1 MGDFFA
7 ALFNPS
13 IPFIRYALIAGLL
26 SSIPFGII
34 GTWVTIKRI
43 SYLAGAIAHSVLAG
57 IGMSLYF
64 SAKYNLLWLHPL
76 LGALISAIIA
86 AFIIGFV
93 SIKAKEREDTVIG
106 AIWATGMSLGLLF
119 IAKTPGYISPMTYLF
134 GNILIISQTD
144 LIMLVVLDIAVIILG
159 FLFYHQFQA
168 ISFDEEFAR
177 IRGIKTNLFYF
188 LLLLMTAITVVLM
201 TTVIGIVMV
210 IALLTIPAAIAG
222 FFAKKIWMIMLI
234 SVGLTAIFTSS
245 GLMISYITDLPAG
258 STIILIS
265 GVVYLTSVI
274 VKKIILS

>member
-1 MGDFFA
+1 MGEFFS

-13 IPFIRYALIAGLL
+13 IPFIRYAFLAGIL

-64 SAKYNLLWLHPL
+64 STKYNLQWLHPL
-76 LGALISAIIA
+76 LGALFAAIVA
-86 AFIIGFV
+86 ALIIGFV
-93 SIKAKEREDTVIG
+93 SIYAKEREDTIIG
-106 AIWATGMSLGLLF
+106 AIWAIGMSLGLLF

-144 LIMLVVLDIAVIILG
+144 LILLIFLDVIIVVFG

-168 ISFDEEFAR
+168 ITFDEEFAR
-177 IRGIKTNLFYF
+177 IRGIRTNIFYI
-188 LLLLMTAITVVLM
+188 LLLLMTAVTVVLM
-201 TTVIGIVMV
+201 TTIIGIVMV
-210 IALLTIPAAIAG
+210 IALLTLPAAIAG
-222 FFAKKIWMIMLI
+222 FFAKKIWVIMLI
-234 SVGLTAIFTSS
+234 AVGLTAVFTSF
-245 GLMISYITDLPAG
+245 GLMISYMSDLPAG

-265 GVVYLTSVI
+265 GVVYLTAVLI
-274 VKKIILS
+274 KKIIL

>member
-1 MGDFFA
+1 MGDFFS

-13 IPFIRYALIAGLL
+13 IPFIRYALFAGLL
-26 SSIPFGII
+26 SSVPFGII

-64 SAKYNLLWLHPL
+64 GTKYKLSWLHPL
-76 LGALISAIIA
+76 LGALISAVIA
-86 AFIIGFV
+86 AFIIGIV

-119 IAKTPGYISPMTYLF
+119 IAKTPGYLSPMTYLF

-144 LIMLVVLDIAVIILG
+144 LILLVVLDIVVVILG

-177 IRGIKTNLFYF
+177 IRGVKTNLFYF
-188 LLLLMTAITVVLM
+188 ILLLMTAVTVVLM
-201 TTVIGIVMV
+201 TTIIGIVMV

-222 FFAKKIWMIMLI
+222 FFAKKIWLIMLI

-265 GVVYLTSVI
+265 GIVYLTSVVI
-274 VKKIILS
+274 KKIIL

>member
-1 MGDFFA
+1 MTDFFS

-13 IPFIRYALIAGLL
+13 IPFIRYAFLAGLL

-34 GTWVTIKRI
+34 GTWVTINRI

-64 SAKYNLLWLHPL
+64 SIKYDLQWLHPL
-76 LGALISAIIA
+76 LGALFAAIIA
-86 AFIIGFV
+86 ALIIGLV
-93 SIKAKEREDTVIG
+93 SIYAKEREDTIIG

-144 LIMLVVLDIAVIILG
+144 LILLIFLDIIIVVLG
-159 FLFYHQFQA
+159 FLLYHQFQA
-168 ISFDEEFAR
+168 ITFDEEFAR
-177 IRGIKTNLFYF
+177 IRGIKTDTFYII
-188 LLLLMTAITVVLM
+188 LLLMTAITVVLM
-201 TTVIGIVMV
+201 TTIIGIVMV

-222 FFAKKIWMIMLI
+222 FFAKKIWLIMLI
-234 SVGLTAIFTSS
+234 AVGLTAAFTTF
-245 GLMISYITDLPAG
+245 GLMISYMSDLPAG

-265 GVVYLTSVI
+265 GVVYLASVL
-274 VKKIILS
+274 VKKIIL

>member
-1 MGDFFA
+1 MMAEFFS

-13 IPFIRYALIAGLL
+13 IPFIRYAFLAGLL

-64 SAKYNLLWLHPL
+64 SIKYDLQWLHPL
-76 LGALISAIIA
+76 LGALFAAIIA
-86 AFIIGFV
+86 ALIIGFV
-93 SIKAKEREDTVIG
+93 SIYAKEREDTIIG

-134 GNILIISQTD
+134 GNILIISQAD
-144 LIMLVVLDIAVIILG
+144 LMLLIFLDIIIVVLG

-168 ISFDEEFAR
+168 ITFDEEFAR
-177 IRGIKTNLFYF
+177 IRGIKTNIFYII
-188 LLLLMTAITVVLM
+188 LLLMTAITVVLM
-201 TTVIGIVMV
+201 TTIIGIVMV
-210 IALLTIPAAIAG
+210 IALLTLPAAIAG
-222 FFAKKIWMIMLI
+222 FFAKKIWLIMLI
-234 SVGLTAIFTSS
+234 AVGLTAVFTSF
-245 GLMISYITDLPAG
+245 GLMVSYMSDLPAG

-265 GVVYLTSVI
+265 GVVYLISVLF
-274 VKKIILS
+274 KKIIL

>member
-7 ALFNPS
+7 ALFNPA
-13 IPFIRYALIAGLL
+13 IPFIRYAFFAGLL
-26 SSIPFGII
+26 SSVPFGII
-34 GTWVTIKRI
+34 GTWVIIKRI

-57 IGMSLYF
+57 IGISLYF
-64 SAKYNLLWLHPL
+64 GTKYNLTWLHPL
-76 LGALISAIIA
+76 LGALISAIA
-86 AFIIGFV
+86 AALIIGFV

-144 LIMLVVLDIAVIILG
+144 LIMLMALDVIVVILG
-159 FLFYHQFQA
+159 FIFYHQFQA

-188 LLLLMTAITVVLM
+188 ILLIMTAITVVLM
-201 TTVIGIVMV
+201 TTIIGIVMV

-222 FFAKKIWMIMLI
+222 FFAKKIWLIMLI
-234 SVGLTAIFTSS
+234 AVGLTAIFTSS

-274 VKKIILS
+274 IKKIIL

>member
-1 MGDFFA
+1 MGNFFA
-7 ALFNPS
+7 ALFNPGV
-13 IPFIRYALIAGLL
+13 PFIRYALFAGLL

-64 SAKYNLLWLHPL
+64 STKYNLLWLHPL

-144 LIMLVVLDIAVIILG
+144 LILLVVLDIVVIILG

-201 TTVIGIVMV
+201 TTIIGIVMV

-274 VKKIILS
+274 VKKIIL

>member
-13 IPFIRYALIAGLL
+13 IPFIRYALFAGLL

-64 SAKYNLLWLHPL
+64 GTKYNLLWLHPL
-76 LGALISAIIA
+76 LGALLSAIIA

-93 SIKAKEREDTVIG
+93 SIKAKERDETVIG

-144 LIMLVVLDIAVIILG
+144 LLMLVILDIVVIILG

-201 TTVIGIVMV
+201 TTIIGIVMV

-265 GVVYLTSVI
+265 GVVYLTSVVI
-274 VKKIILS
+274 KKIIL

>member
-7 ALFNPS
+7 ALLNPS
-13 IPFIRYALIAGLL
+13 IPFIRYALFAGLL

-57 IGMSLYF
+57 IGISLYF
-64 SAKYNLLWLHPL
+64 GTKYNIPWLHPL

-86 AFIIGFV
+86 ALLIGFV

-144 LIMLVVLDIAVIILG
+144 LILLLILDIVVIIMG

-168 ISFDEEFAR
+168 MSFDEEFAR
-177 IRGIKTNLFYF
+177 IRGLKTNFYYF
-188 LLLLMTAITVVLM
+188 ILLIMTAITVVLM
-201 TTVIGIVMV
+201 TTIIGIVMV

-222 FFAKKIWMIMLI
+222 FFAKKIWLIMLI
-234 SVGLTAIFTSS
+234 SVGLTALFTSS
-245 GLMISYITDLPAG
+245 GLMISYLTDLPAG

-274 VKKIILS
+274 VKKIIL

>member
-7 ALFNPS
+7 ALFNPMV
-13 IPFIRYALIAGLL
+13 PFIRYALFAGLL

-57 IGMSLYF
+57 IGISLYF
-64 SAKYNLLWLHPL
+64 SAKYNLSWLHPL
-76 LGALISAIIA
+76 MGALISAIIA
-86 AFIIGFV
+86 ALIIGFV

-134 GNILIISQTD
+134 GNILIISRTD
-144 LIMLVVLDIAVIILG
+144 LIMLVVLDIIVIILG

-177 IRGIKTNLFYF
+177 IRGLKTNIFYF

-201 TTVIGIVMV
+201 TTIIGIVMV

-222 FFAKKIWMIMLI
+222 FFAKKIWLIMLI
-234 SVGLTAIFTSS
+234 AVGLTAIFTTS

-265 GVVYLTSVI
+265 GVVYLTSVVI
-274 VKKIILS
+274 KKIIL

>member
-7 ALFNPS
+7 ALFNPA
-13 IPFIRYALIAGLL
+13 IPFIRYALFAGLL

-64 SAKYNLLWLHPL
+64 NAKYNLPWLHPL
-76 LGALISAIIA
+76 LGALIA
-86 AFIIGFV
+86 ALIIGFV
-93 SIKAKEREDTVIG
+93 SIRAKEREDTVIG

-144 LIMLVVLDIAVIILG
+144 LIMLVILDIVVIILG

-177 IRGIKTNLFYF
+177 IRGIRTNQFYII
-188 LLLLMTAITVVLM
+188 LLLMTAITVVLM
-201 TTVIGIVMV
+201 TTIIGIVMV

-222 FFAKKIWMIMLI
+222 FFAKKIWMIMVI
-234 SVGLTAIFTSS
+234 AVVLTAIFCKDSHKGT
-245 GLMISYITDLPAG
+245 LVA
-258 STIILIS
+258 
-265 GVVYLTSVI
+265 VLTGHTRNRI
-274 VKKIILS
+274 

>member
-7 ALFNPS
+7 ALFNPMV
-13 IPFIRYALIAGLL
+13 PFIRYALFAGLL

-57 IGMSLYF
+57 IGISLYF
-64 SAKYNLLWLHPL
+64 SAKYNLSWLHPL
-76 LGALISAIIA
+76 MGALISAIIA
-86 AFIIGFV
+86 ALIIGFV

-134 GNILIISQTD
+134 GNILIISRTD
-144 LIMLVVLDIAVIILG
+144 LIMLVVLDIIVIILG

-177 IRGIKTNLFYF
+177 IRGLKTNIFYF

-201 TTVIGIVMV
+201 TTIIGIVMV

-222 FFAKKIWMIMLI
+222 FFAKKIWLIMLI
-234 SVGLTAIFTSS
+234 AVGLTAIFTTS

-274 VKKIILS
+274 IKKIIL

>member
-1 MGDFFA
+1 MGEFFS
-7 ALFNPS
+7 ALLNPS
-13 IPFIRYALIAGLL
+13 IPFIRYAFFAGLL

-57 IGMSLYF
+57 IGISLYL
-64 SAKYNLLWLHPL
+64 SVKYNLTWLHPL
-76 LGALISAIIA
+76 MGALAAAIIA
-86 AFIIGFV
+86 ALIIGYI

-119 IAKTPGYISPMTYLF
+119 IAKTPGYVSPMTYLF

-144 LIMLVVLDIAVIILG
+144 IIMLSILDVVVIIMG
-159 FLFYHQFQA
+159 FIFYHQFQA
-168 ISFDEEFAR
+168 ISFDEEFAS
-177 IRGIKTNLFYF
+177 IRGIKTKLFYF

-201 TTVIGIVMV
+201 TTIIGIVMV
-210 IALLTIPAAIAG
+210 IALLTIPSAIAG
-222 FFAKKIWMIMLI
+222 FFAKKIWLIMII
-234 SVGLTAIFTSS
+234 AIGLTAVFTSS
-245 GLMISYITDLPAG
+245 GLMVSYLTDLPAG

-274 VKKIILS
+274 VKKIIL

>member
-7 ALFNPS
+7 ALVNPS
-13 IPFIRYALIAGLL
+13 IPFIRYAFFAGLL

-64 SAKYNLLWLHPL
+64 GTKYNISWLHPL

-86 AFIIGFV
+86 ALIIGFV
-93 SIKAKEREDTVIG
+93 SIQAKEREDTVIG

-144 LIMLVVLDIAVIILG
+144 LIMLIALDVVVIILG
-159 FLFYHQFQA
+159 VLFYHQFQA

-177 IRGIKTNLFYF
+177 IRGIKTKSFYF
-188 LLLLMTAITVVLM
+188 LLLIMTAITVVLM
-201 TTVIGIVMV
+201 TTIIGIVMV
-210 IALLTIPAAIAG
+210 IALLTIPAAISG
-222 FFAKKIWMIMLI
+222 FFAKKIWLIMLI

-258 STIILIS
+258 STIIMIS
-265 GVVYLTSVI
+265 GIVYLTSVLI
-274 VKKIILS
+274 KKIIL

>member
-1 MGDFFA
+1 MAEFFS

-13 IPFIRYALIAGLL
+13 IPFIRYAFLAGLL

-34 GTWVTIKRI
+34 GTWVIIKRI

-64 SAKYNLLWLHPL
+64 SAKYDLQWLHPL
-76 LGALISAIIA
+76 LGALFAAIIA
-86 AFIIGFV
+86 ALIIGFV
-93 SIKAKEREDTVIG
+93 SIYAKEREDTIIG
-106 AIWATGMSLGLLF
+106 AIWAIGMSLGLLF

-144 LIMLVVLDIAVIILG
+144 LMLLIFLDIIIVVLG

-168 ISFDEEFAR
+168 ITFDEEFAS
-177 IRGIKTNLFYF
+177 IGGIKTNIFYI

-201 TTVIGIVMV
+201 TTIIGIVMV
-210 IALLTIPAAIAG
+210 IALLTLPAAIAG
-222 FFAKKIWMIMLI
+222 FFAKKIWVIMLI
-234 SVGLTAIFTSS
+234 AVGLTAVFTSF
-245 GLMISYITDLPAG
+245 GLMISYITDQPAG

-265 GVVYLTSVI
+265 GVVYLAAVL
-274 VKKIILS
+274 VKKIIL

>member
-1 MGDFFA
+1 MGEFFS

-13 IPFIRYALIAGLL
+13 IPFIRYAFLAGIL

-64 SAKYNLLWLHPL
+64 STKYNLQWLHPL
-76 LGALISAIIA
+76 LGALFAAIVA
-86 AFIIGFV
+86 ALIIGFV
-93 SIKAKEREDTVIG
+93 SIYAKEREDTIIG
-106 AIWATGMSLGLLF
+106 AIWAIGMSLGLLF

-144 LIMLVVLDIAVIILG
+144 LILLIFLDVIIVVFG

-168 ISFDEEFAR
+168 ITFDEEFAR
-177 IRGIKTNLFYF
+177 IRGIKTNIFYI
-188 LLLLMTAITVVLM
+188 LLLLMTAVTVVLM
-201 TTVIGIVMV
+201 TTIIGIVMV
-210 IALLTIPAAIAG
+210 IALLTLPAAIAG
-222 FFAKKIWMIMLI
+222 FFAKKIWVIMLI
-234 SVGLTAIFTSS
+234 AVGLTTVFTSF

-265 GVVYLTSVI
+265 GVVYLAAVL
-274 VKKIILS
+274 VKKIIL

>member
-13 IPFIRYALIAGLL
+13 IPFIRYALFAGLL

-64 SAKYNLLWLHPL
+64 KAKYNLQWLHPL
-76 LGALISAIIA
+76 LGALIAAIIA
-86 AFIIGFV
+86 ALIIGFV
-93 SIKAKEREDTVIG
+93 SIRAKEREDTVIG

-144 LIMLVVLDIAVIILG
+144 LIMLVVLDVVVIIVG

-177 IRGIKTNLFYF
+177 IRGIRTNQFYII
-188 LLLLMTAITVVLM
+188 LLLMTAITVVLM
-201 TTVIGIVMV
+201 TTIIGIVMV

-222 FFAKKIWMIMLI
+222 FFAKKIWLIMII
-234 SVGLTAIFTSS
+234 AVFLTAIFTSS

-265 GVVYLTSVI
+265 GLVYLTSVI
-274 VKKIILS
+274 VKKIIL

>member
-1 MGDFFA
+1 MGDFWSA
-7 ALFNPS
+7 ILNPQV
-13 IPFIRYALIAGLL
+13 PFIRYAFFAGLL

-57 IGMSLYF
+57 IGISLYL
-64 SAKYNLLWLHPL
+64 SVKYNLTWLHPL
-76 LGALISAIIA
+76 MGALAAAIIA
-86 AFIIGFV
+86 ALIIGYI

-134 GNILIISQTD
+134 GNILIISKAD
-144 LIMLVVLDIAVIILG
+144 IIMLSILDVVVIIMG
-159 FLFYHQFQA
+159 FIFYHQFQA

-188 LLLLMTAITVVLM
+188 ILLLMTAITVVLM
-201 TTVIGIVMV
+201 TTIIGIVMV

-222 FFAKKIWMIMLI
+222 FFAKKIWLIMII
-234 SVGLTAIFTSS
+234 SITITAILTSS
-245 GLMISYITDLPAG
+245 GLMVSYLTNLPAG

-265 GVVYLTSVI
+265 GLVYLLSVI
-274 VKKIILS
+274 VKKIIL